1 MLIDEYKTLTNQA
14 PDGIPKA
21 VEDYYTS
28 LAKFTWDCVARNI
41 PMILSTDETKFD
53 GAVHET
59 GDGDGEDD
67 DEGKDV
73 SYVYPVLLTSNSYP
87 REIALKGKVKV
98 LKDTNSNSSKDAS
111 SSVTPKDVDSLPKI
125 VSSSPKE
132 INAVPKEINTVPKD
146 VSKEG
151 KIKSSQM
158 KSSPSTSDDVV

>member
-59 GDGDGEDD
+59 GDGDGEAD

-73 SYVYPVLLTSNSYP
+73 SYVYPVLLASNSYP
-87 REIALKGKVKV
+87 REIALKGKVKIS
-98 LKDTNSNSSKDAS
+98 KDTINSSPKDVTSLPKDAS
-111 SSVTPKDVDSLPKI
+111 SLVTPKDVNGLPKN
-125 VSSSPKE
+125 VSSSPKK
-132 INAVPKEINTVPKD
+132 INSVPKD
-146 VSKEG
+146 VSIEG
-151 KIKSSQM
+151 KIKPSQ
-158 KSSPSTSDDVV
+158 PTSDDVV

>member
-28 LAKFTWDCVARNI
+28 LSKFTWDCVARNI

-59 GDGDGEDD
+59 GDGDGEAD

-73 SYVYPVLLTSNSYP
+73 SYVYPVLLASNSYP

-98 LKDTNSNSSKDAS
+98 SKDTINSLPKDAS
-111 SSVTPKDVDSLPKI
+111 SSVTPKDVNNLPKN
-125 VSSSPKE
+125 VSSL
-132 INAVPKEINTVPKD
+132 PKD
-146 VSKEG
+146 VSMEG
-151 KIKSSQM
+151 KIKP
-158 KSSPSTSDDVV
+158 SPLTSDDVV

>member
-98 LKDTNSNSSKDAS
+98 LKDTNNSSPKDAS
-111 SSVTPKDVDSLPKI
+111 SLVTPKDLNSLPKNVSSSLKEI
-125 VSSSPKE
+125 SSSPK
-132 INAVPKEINTVPKD
+132 D
-146 VSKEG
+146 VSMVG
-151 KIKSSQM
+151 KIKPSSL
-158 KSSPSTSDDVV
+158 TSDDIVI